1 MAKSP
6 PRRTLL
12 QRGLLTLA
20 SAWGLGAVAERATA
34 EEAPAI
40 PGGPT
45 TLTLYGRHRPTPPRG
60 PLGGRAGGGRL
71 AGYGD
76 LLDGPDGRPVGEF
89 YANGFCVDTAFG
101 PAPAVSSL
109 EFQTFRLSDGALFG
123 VGAAEAAGE
132 RTWAVLGG
140 TGRFAGARG
149 TCVEREVSVAPAGRG
164 AVEFILTL
172 TA

>member
-1 MAKSP
+1 
-6 PRRTLL
+6 
-12 QRGLLTLA
+12 LA
-20 SAWGLGAVAERATA
+20 SAWGLGAGARRAAAQDAPTA
-34 EEAPAI
+34 PT
-40 PGGPT
+40 GPT
-45 TLTLYGRHRPTPPRG
+45 TLRLHGRNRPLNRA
-60 PLGGRAGGGRL
+60 PLGGPSGGGRTTSC
-71 AGYGD
+71 GD
-76 LLDGPDGRPVGEF
+76 LLDGPDGSPIGEF
-89 YANGFCVDTAFG
+89 YANGFCVETAFG

>member
-1 MAKSP
+1 M
-6 PRRTLL
+6 
-12 QRGLLTLA
+12 A

-89 YANGFCVDTAFG
+89 YANGFGPETAFE
-101 PAPAVSSL
+101 PAVPAAWSVEL
-109 EFQTFRLSDGALFG
+109 QTFQLPDGALFG
-123 VGAAEAAGE
+123 VGAAGGAGGP

-149 TCVEREVSVAPAGRG
+149 TYVEREVSVAPAGRG